1 MTEVLLMGASQE
13 EITEEFKKALENCTL
28 YEGLDDK
35 KYLLNKIG
43 ELHGMAIV
51 MEKMGFGV
59 ETLDDFIFDKYLHFM
74 DLQSDILYA
83 DE

>member
-1 MTEVLLMGASQE
+1 MDTNTD
-13 EITEEFKKALENCTL
+13 EIVEEFKKALENCSL
-28 YEGLDDK
+28 YEGLDDQ

-43 ELHGMAIV
+43 EMHGMAVV
-51 MEKMGFGV
+51 MEKIGVGV
-59 ETLDDFIFDKYLHFM
+59 ETLDDFVFDKYLHFM